1 MELFYTDKSLENDF
15 SFQEFIKNSP
25 GTGYLKIRA
34 TSANEAVPVEGLNIK
49 VSKEIGNNKIIFYEG
64 KTDYSGMINNISLP
78 APMAITDDL
87 VEPNFTEYLIEAT
100 NKDIKQEYTI
110 SICCGFT
117 VIQYINVTP
126 TVNEIRNYYGS

>member
-1 MELFYTDKSLENDF
+1 
-15 SFQEFIKNSP
+15 
-25 GTGYLKIRA
+25 
-34 TSANEAVPVEGLNIK
+34 
-49 VSKEIGNNKIIFYEG
+49 
-64 KTDYSGMINNISLP
+64 MINNISLP

>member
-1 MELFYTDKSLENDF
+1 MELFYTDKLLENDS
-15 SFQEFIKNSP
+15 SFQEFIRNSP

-34 TSANEAVPVEGLNIK
+34 TSAFEAVPVEGLNIK
-49 VSKEIGNNKIIFYEG
+49 VSKEIGNNKVIFYEG
-64 KTDYSGMINNISLP
+64 KTDYSGMINDIVLS

-87 VEPNFTEYLIEAT
+87 VEPKFNTYKIEAK
-100 NKDIKQEYTI
+100 NENINQEYDI

-126 TVNEIRNYYGS
+126 SSNEIRNYYGS

>member
-1 MELFYTDKSLENDF
+1 MKLFYTDKLLENDS
-15 SFQEFIKNSP
+15 SFQEFIRESP

-49 VSKEIGNNKIIFYEG
+49 VSKEIGNNKVVFFEG
-64 KTDYSGMINNISLP
+64 KTDYSGMINDIVLP
-78 APMAITDDL
+78 APMAITDVL
-87 VEPNFTEYLIEAT
+87 VEPKFNTYKVEAK
-100 NKDIKQEYTI
+100 NENINQEYEI

-126 TVNEIRNYYGS
+126 SGNEIRNYYGS